1 MNYIYLKGK
10 IKANQERKNFQ
21 RYQIS
26 LVPVLTHCRD
36 CYECR
41 DTGAVMAKASDTTV
55 VGSGRKEAGDGHDM
69 RGNRNWFLEVQKTR

>member
-1 MNYIYLKGK
+1 MPL
-10 IKANQERKNFQ
+10 
-21 RYQIS
+21 
-26 LVPVLTHCRD
+26 LTHCRD

-41 DTGAVMAKASDTTV
+41 DTGAVMAKAGDTTV